1 MHNINEITTLQIGES
16 VEIHAHE
23 HPGADRSVRLINHAN
38 ILAQKADITIT
49 TEKIDNFT
57 VRVTRTA

>member
-1 MHNINEITTLQIGES
+1 MHNINQITTLQIGES
-16 VEIHAHE
+16 VEIDADE
-23 HPGADRSVRLINHAN
+23 YAGADRSIRLINMARG
-38 ILAQKADITIT
+38 IAQKADITIT